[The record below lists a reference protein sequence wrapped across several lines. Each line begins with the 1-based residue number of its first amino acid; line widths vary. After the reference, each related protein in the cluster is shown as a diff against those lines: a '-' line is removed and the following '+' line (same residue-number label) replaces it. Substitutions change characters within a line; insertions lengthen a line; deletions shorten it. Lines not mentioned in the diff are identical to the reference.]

1 MWFGI
6 LTLATALII
15 SISAA
20 YYSIL
25 GLTAIFAAAFWP
37 IVILG
42 SSLEVGKIVS
52 TLWLHKYWHRAE
64 IQYKIYLSAAVA
76 ILMVLTSMGVFGF
89 LSKAHLDQAVPSG
102 DIQAQVQIYDDKI
115 KTQRDN
121 IEAARKALR
130 QMDEAVDQTM
140 SRSNDEKG
148 ADKAANLRRS
158 QARERATLQND
169 ISRAQSEIT
178 KLQEQRAPVASQAR
192 QVEAEVGPIKYIAA
206 LIYGDNPDAN
216 LLEKAVRWMII
227 LIVIVFDPLALTL
240 LLAATKTFE
249 WERENQRRD
258 SDEEL
263 DPEVRSW
270 FDRARERAKF
280 WDQQRG
286 QPEPWPF
293 PKEFEGIR
301 SGQGEW
307 TQTGPEIDVPDEPT
321 PFKSQTTVKQN
332 VLAGLDSMWTRAKK
346 IVKRDT
352 EAEHAP
358 LEVATVTEHEETP
371 VDPFM
376 EDLVM
381 AKEPETE
388 QDPEIDDE
396 NTPDKIAE
404 RAWKDQH
411 PEDTLKR
418 QRQLYDNGFIE
429 KLPWQEPD
437 FQARVFA
444 QTGLQADNLPTG
456 HTGEVRGFGTSFPNN
471 PKKGD
476 MFLRVDTLPSGLYKF
491 NGNMWIEIDKKL
503 SDQHAYDEAY
513 IDHLIGKIS
522 TGEYDPDLLSDA
534 ERDSIEKRLNNNPGM
549 V

>member
-15 SISAA
+15 SVSAA

-64 IQYKIYLSAAVA
+64 IQYKIYLSAAVG

-121 IEAARKALR
+121 IEASRKALR

-140 SRSNDEKG
+140 SRSSSEQG

-158 QARERATLQND
+158 QARERGSLQND
-169 ISRAQSEIT
+169 ISRAQVEIT
-178 KLQEQRAPVASQAR
+178 KLQEARAPIASQAR
-192 QVEAEVGPIKYIAA
+192 QIEAEVGPIKYIAA

-249 WERENQRRD
+249 WERENQLKD
-258 SDEEL
+258 ADENP
-263 DPEVRSW
+263 DPDVRSW
-270 FDRARERAKF
+270 FDRARERARF
-280 WDQQRG
+280 WDQQ
-286 QPEPWPF
+286 QKEKPAPWLF
-293 PKEFEGIR
+293 PREFEGVRIN
-301 SGQGEW
+301 GGEW
-307 TQTGPEIDVPDEPT
+307 TQTGPDLDVPNEQEPT
-321 PFKSQTTVKQN
+321 KSRPTVKQS

-346 IVKRDT
+346 IINRDT

-358 LEVATVTEHEETP
+358 LNQP
-371 VDPFM
+371 VDTVVD
-376 EDLVM
+376 EVKTD
-381 AKEPETE
+381 
-388 QDPEIDDE
+388 DDIDDSIDPRE
-396 NTPDKIAE
+396 KEAI
-404 RAWKDQH
+404 RKWKEDNPKETIKHWRRMHQTGQVEDFPWNHPAYQDQ
-411 PEDTLKR
+411 L
-418 QRQLYDNGFIE
+418 
-429 KLPWQEPD
+429 
-437 FQARVFA
+437 
-444 QTGLQADNLPTG
+444 GLQADNRPEGLM
-456 HTGEVRGFGTSFPNN
+456 GEVRGFGTAFPPN
-471 PKKGD
+471 PNKSD
-476 MFLRVDTLPSGLYKF
+476 MFLRVDQLPSVLYKF
-491 NGNMWIEIDKKL
+491 NGKTWIEVDKSQ
-503 SDQHAYDEAY
+503 SDTHAYNDAY
-513 IDHLIGKIS
+513 IDHLIEKIS
-522 TGEYDPDLLSDA
+522 TGEYDLDLLSDA
-534 ERDSIEKRLNNNPGM
+534 ERDSIEQRLRSTGQA
-549 V
+549 

>member
-15 SISAA
+15 SVGAA

-140 SRSNDEKG
+140 SRSSTEQG
-148 ADKAANLRRS
+148 ADKAANLRRG
-158 QARERATLQND
+158 QARERGNLQND
-169 ISRAQSEIT
+169 ISRAQGEIT
-178 KLQEQRAPVASQAR
+178 KLQEQRAPIASQAR
-192 QVEAEVGPIKYIAA
+192 QIEAEVGPIKYIAA

-216 LLEKAVRWMII
+216 LLEKAVRWVII

-249 WERENQRRD
+249 WERGINI
-258 SDEEL
+258 STPGKKNDE
-263 DPEVRSW
+263 DDNVDSW
-270 FDRARERAKF
+270 FNRAKDRARF
-280 WDQQRG
+280 WDKQKKL
-286 QPEPWPF
+286 EPNNTIDENQYYISTLDNVEPVV
-293 PKEFEGIR
+293 ENQTNTEAENEYFEPAT
-301 SGQGEW
+301 SKYAPDD
-307 TQTGPEIDVPDEPT
+307 GPITDEQFEQIKQSVPQEN
-321 PFKSQTTVKQN
+321 KKKN
-332 VLAGLDSMWTRAKK
+332 VLSSLDAMWGRATSVFKK
-346 IVKRDT
+346 DS

-358 LEVATVTEHEETP
+358 VEELAV
-371 VDPFM
+371 VDQ
-376 EDLVM
+376 
-381 AKEPETE
+381 A
-388 QDPEIDDE
+388 DDE
-396 NTPDKIAE
+396 FTKDKIAE
-404 RAWKDQH
+404 RAWKDEN
-411 PEDTLKR
+411 PGKTLKHER
-418 QRQLYDNGFIE
+418 DLLGTGVI
-429 KLPWQEPD
+429 KILPWQDPT
-437 FQARVFA
+437 FRSRVLGEI
-444 QTGLQADNLPTG
+444 GLEADNVP
-456 HTGEVRGFGTSFPNN
+456 HAGEVKGFGTQFPTNSS
-471 PKKGD
+471 KGD
-476 MFLRVDTLPSGLYKF
+476 MFLRVDRLPSALYKF
-491 NGNMWIEIDKKL
+491 NGNIWIEVDKSL
-503 SDQHAYDEAY
+503 SDQHAYDVAY
-513 IDHLIGKIS
+513 IDHLINKIDS
-522 TGEYDPDLLSDA
+522 GEYDPELLSDA
-534 ERDSIEKRLNNNPGM
+534 ERDSIEKRLINTKQI
-549 V
+549 